1 MTNDRTHTLDDW
13 IVDSGCTSNMTYDES
28 ITTYLTNSTENAS
41 NLEASCMGNVFLG
54 SSSS

>member
-1 MTNDRTHTLDDW
+1 M
-13 IVDSGCTSNMTYDES
+13 DSGCTIDMSYDES
-28 ITTYLTNSTENAS
+28 ITTYLTNLIENAS